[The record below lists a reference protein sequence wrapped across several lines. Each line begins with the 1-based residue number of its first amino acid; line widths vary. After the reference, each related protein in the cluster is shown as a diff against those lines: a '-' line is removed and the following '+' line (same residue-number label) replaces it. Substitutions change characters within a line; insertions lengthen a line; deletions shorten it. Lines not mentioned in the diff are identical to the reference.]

1 MLGIGSRAWAHI
13 TALALILGL
22 FASADAAHAAEAG
35 RYAPENIEQTYKQ
48 MRWLCLVAALCP
60 VSDDVRIVIKRAME
74 GKPSAEYLLG
84 LTLLTGDGLPRDESA
99 GIAWTVR
106 AAEHGDPD
114 AVRDIA
120 DRLRNGAAIEVD
132 ETKIATALKQQA
144 DAGNAEAM
152 RALGPMVI
160 RGRGIKQ
167 DPALGLDMMKRA
179 VEKGSTGAAN
189 DLSRLY
195 LVGAPGVAAS
205 RPESLNWLAVSAG
218 RGNAE
223 AMVTLG
229 YMSMTAPPGAPS
241 SERNLAQG
249 FCWLM
254 RAALVNNPQAQEK
267 LSMMFARGEHDDHGN
282 TVPVDLV
289 QADVWFRLAA
299 RSPFHDNSQIRAMI
313 EPQMTTDQLNEA
325 KRLLEAWRPRKV
337 EELKTLEIAL
347 PAAPGAPA
355 RPCPAMP

>member
-1 MLGIGSRAWAHI
+1 MLGIRSRAWAHI

-114 AVRDIA
+114 AARDIA

-167 DPALGLDMMKRA
+167 DPALGLDMMKRRREGLDRRGQRSVA
-179 VEKGSTGAAN
+179 ALSCRRARCAGKPPRVAEMARGLGGPRQCRGDGHARLYVDDGAA
-189 DLSRLY
+189 
-195 LVGAPGVAAS
+195 
-205 RPESLNWLAVSAG
+205 WSA
-218 RGNAE
+218 
-223 AMVTLG
+223 L
-229 YMSMTAPPGAPS
+229 
-241 SERNLAQG
+241 ER
-249 FCWLM
+249 
-254 RAALVNNPQAQEK
+254 
-267 LSMMFARGEHDDHGN
+267 
-282 TVPVDLV
+282 T
-289 QADVWFRLAA
+289 
-299 RSPFHDNSQIRAMI
+299 
-313 EPQMTTDQLNEA
+313 
-325 KRLLEAWRPRKV
+325 
-337 EELKTLEIAL
+337 
-347 PAAPGAPA
+347 
-355 RPCPAMP
+355 

>member
-1 MLGIGSRAWAHI
+1 MRWAKSWGRAI
-13 TALALILGL
+13 VLALLLAFLAGVG
-22 FASADAAHAAEAG
+22 SAHAAEAG

-48 MRWLCLVAALCP
+48 MRWLCIVAALCP
-60 VSDDVRIVIKRAME
+60 VSDDVRIVIKRAMD

-84 LTLLTGDGLPRDESA
+84 LTLLTGDGLPRDESG

-114 AVRDIA
+114 AARDIA
-120 DRLRNGAAIEVD
+120 DRLRNGASIEVD
-132 ETKIATALKQQA
+132 ETKVAAALKQAA

-152 RALGPMVI
+152 RALGPMYI
-160 RGRGIKQ
+160 RGRGVKQ
-167 DPALGLDMMKRA
+167 DSALGLDLMKRA

-195 LVGAPGVAAS
+195 LLGAPGVPAS
-205 RPESLNWLAVSAG
+205 RAESLKWLAVSAG

-229 YMSMTAPPGAPS
+229 YMSMTAPPGVPS
-241 SERNLAQG
+241 SERNLAQA

-254 RAALVNNPQAQEK
+254 RAALLNQPQAQEK

-282 TVPVDLV
+282 TVPIDLV

-313 EPQMTTDQLNEA
+313 EPQMTTDQINEA
-325 KRLLEAWRPRKV
+325 KRLVEAWRPRRV